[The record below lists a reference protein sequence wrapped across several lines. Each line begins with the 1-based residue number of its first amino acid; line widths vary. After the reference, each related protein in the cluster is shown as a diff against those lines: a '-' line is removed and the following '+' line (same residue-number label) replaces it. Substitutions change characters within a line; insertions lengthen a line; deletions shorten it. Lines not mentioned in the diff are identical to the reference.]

1 MPRSP
6 SHTWAPLGTSGASG
20 ATGYPQNREVVA
32 RVGIH
37 QRVSLKK
44 FTDDIRRWVEED
56 RSDEWIASA
65 LGTSP
70 SSVQSF
76 RSRNAIYRSHATT
89 STLHDPKD
97 YSSYEGVL
105 EPEGPGIWFDPEVGN
120 DPRWQ
125 KCWKS
130 TERVQLRLTP
140 TRIIL
145 LRLGCI
151 AEFLNGFEYL
161 IQ

>member
-1 MPRSP
+1 M
-6 SHTWAPLGTSGASG
+6 
-20 ATGYPQNREVVA
+20 
-32 RVGIH
+32 GIN
-37 QRVSLKK
+37 QRVSLRK

-76 RSRNAIYRSHATT
+76 RSRNAIYRRGRT

-105 EPEGPGIWFDPEVGN
+105 EPAGPGVWFDPEVGN
-120 DPRWQ
+120 DLRWQ
-125 KCWKS
+125 KRWNDI
-130 TERVQLRLTP
+130 ERVELRLTP
-140 TRIIL
+140 TKMVLVRRGGARRSSL
-145 LRLGCI
+145 SP
-151 AEFLNGFEYL
+151 
-161 IQ
+161 

>member
-1 MPRSP
+1 M
-6 SHTWAPLGTSGASG
+6 
-20 ATGYPQNREVVA
+20 
-32 RVGIH
+32 GIN
-37 QRVSLKK
+37 QRVSLRK
-44 FTDDIRRWVEED
+44 FIDDIRRSVEED

-76 RSRNAIYRSHATT
+76 RSRNAIYRRHATT
-89 STLHDPKD
+89 STPYDPKA
-97 YSSYEGVL
+97 YSCYEGVL
-105 EPEGPGIWFDPEVGN
+105 EPEGPGIWFDPEISN

-125 KCWKS
+125 KRWKS
-130 TERVQLRLTP
+130 TERVQLLLTS
-140 TRIIL
+140 TRIVL

-151 AEFLNGFEYL
+151 AECLNGFEYL

>member
-1 MPRSP
+1 MAVNKR
-6 SHTWAPLGTSGASG
+6 
-20 ATGYPQNREVVA
+20 
-32 RVGIH
+32 I
-37 QRVSLKK
+37 SLRK

-56 RSDEWIASA
+56 KSDEWIASA

-76 RSRNAIYRSHATT
+76 RSRNAIYRRGPT
-89 STLHDPKD
+89 SPLYAPQDF
-97 YSSYEGVL
+97 SSYEGVL
-105 EPEGPGIWFDPEVGN
+105 EPDGPGVWFDPEVGN

-125 KCWKS
+125 KRWKS
-130 TERVQLRLTP
+130 TERVELRLTS
-140 TRIIL
+140 TRIVI

-151 AEFLNGFEYL
+151 AECLNGFEYL

>member
-1 MPRSP
+1 MAINKR
-6 SHTWAPLGTSGASG
+6 
-20 ATGYPQNREVVA
+20 
-32 RVGIH
+32 I
-37 QRVSLKK
+37 SLRKV
-44 FTDDIRRWVEED
+44 TDDIQRWVDED
-56 RSDEWIASA
+56 KSDEWIASA

-76 RSRNAIYRSHATT
+76 RSRNAIYRRTRT
-89 STLHDPKD
+89 STLHAPKD

-105 EPEGPGIWFDPEVGN
+105 EPEGPGVWFDPEVGN

-125 KCWKS
+125 KRWKS
-130 TERVQLRLTP
+130 TQRVQLRLTS
-140 TRIIL
+140 TRIVL

-151 AEFLNGFEYL
+151 AECLNGFEYL